1 MNKIVYTNVEDLRT
15 YESLPPNDFK
25 EFFMAYF
32 KYRKGDRVEV
42 TDFTN
47 PVTFALFNSYIPKLD
62 KNEDTYNKKVN
73 ANRENGKKGGRP
85 KKSALQEVKETEFD
99 LPKIED
105 YNNGNIQENCQN
117 LENENKAD
125 LSPSKPSVDAEYHQ
139 QVEMPS
145 NGLKTGKEEILEED
159 IINILNDNNNMSNPT
174 NVRIDME
181 TGRYFTDEKVKEIR
195 EKVEKSNNKPLPV
208 VEDNM
213 PTWEEYFSDY
223 KYIIKDIIE
232 CYNSG
237 TSIAKKH
244 QIPENFKTLFNNKGG
259 QYYKD
264 RVLKIIEHYTT
275 QQTVA

>member
-1 MNKIVYTNVEDLRT
+1 MSKAKYLAFYENWRMNKKWCTPEEWYELEDLILQLRFDGIDT
-15 YESLPPNDFK
+15 K
-25 EFFMAYF
+25 
-32 KYRKGDRVEV
+32 VE
-42 TDFTN
+42 N
-47 PVTFALFNSYIPKLD
+47 IKNPKLQMIWNNIRPSLLKSNRD
-62 KNEDTYNKKVN
+62 KKYNDN
-73 ANRENGKKGGRP
+73 

-99 LPKIED
+99 IPKTED
-105 YNNGNIQENCQN
+105 NV
-117 LENENKAD
+117 ENENKAD

-145 NGLKTGKEEILEED
+145 NGLKTGKEEVLEED

-181 TGRYFTDEKVKEIR
+181 TGKYYTDEKIKEIR

-213 PTWEEYFSDY
+213 PTWEKYFSDY

-244 QIPENFKTLFNNKGG
+244 QIPENFKTLFNNKAG

-264 RVLKIIEHYTT
+264 RVLKIIEHYTN
-275 QQTVA
+275 QQIVA

>member
-1 MNKIVYTNVEDLRT
+1 MNKIVYTDVEDLRT

-32 KYRKGDRVEV
+32 KYRKGDRVEIA
-42 TDFTN
+42 DFTN
-47 PVTFALFNSYIPKLD
+47 PVTFALFNSYIPKLN

-99 LPKIED
+99 LPKTD
-105 YNNGNIQENCQN
+105 DNV
-117 LENENKAD
+117 ENENKAD

-159 IINILNDNNNMSNPT
+159 IINILNDNNIMSNPT
-174 NVRIDME
+174 NVRIDKE
-181 TGRYFTDEKVKEIR
+181 TGKYFTDEKVKEIR

-208 VEDNM
+208 VEYNM
-213 PTWEEYFSDY
+213 PTWEEYVSAY
-223 KYIIKDIIE
+223 KFIIKDIID
-232 CYNSG
+232 CYNTG
-237 TSIAKKH
+237 TSTAKKY
-244 QIPENFKTLFNNKGG
+244 QIPENFKTLLNNKAG

-264 RVLKIIEHYTT
+264 RVLKLIEHYTN
-275 QQTVA
+275 QQIVA

>member
-1 MNKIVYTNVEDLRT
+1 MNKIVYTDVEDLRT

-47 PVTFALFNSYIPKLD
+47 PVTFALFNSYTPKLD

-99 LPKIED
+99 IPKTD
-105 YNNGNIQENCQN
+105 DNV
-117 LENENKAD
+117 ENENKAD
-125 LSPSKPSVDAEYHQ
+125 LSPSKPSMDAEYHQ

-159 IINILNDNNNMSNPT
+159 IINILNDNSIMSNPT
-174 NVRIDME
+174 NIRLDKE
-181 TGRYFTDEKVKEIR
+181 TGKYYTDEKVKEIR
-195 EKVEKSNNKPLPV
+195 EKVEKSNNNPLPV

-213 PTWEEYFSDY
+213 PTWEEYFSNN
-223 KYIIKDIIE
+223 KYIIGEIIE

-237 TSIAKKH
+237 TNVAKKH
-244 QIPENFKTLFNNKGG
+244 QIPENFKILFNNKAG